1 MQQVNDMKGQS
12 HWSYEGAVTIFK
24 WILQPISWLVQS
36 THNWTQL

>member
-1 MQQVNDMKGQS
+1 MKGQS

-36 THNWTQL
+36 NHNWTQL